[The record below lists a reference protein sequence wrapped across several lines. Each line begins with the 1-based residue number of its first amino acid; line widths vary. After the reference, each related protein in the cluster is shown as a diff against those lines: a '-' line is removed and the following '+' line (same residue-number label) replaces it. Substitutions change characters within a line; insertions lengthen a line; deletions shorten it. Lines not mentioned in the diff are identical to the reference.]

1 MAAVGGVFL
10 AFTDHRIVPCFIL
23 TLAALLLAG
32 LLFSDR
38 ILNGFD
44 RTGAW
49 LARAVG
55 NGLTW
60 LLLTP
65 FFYIV
70 FGLGRLTLIIARKD
84 PLNRKLDTQ
93 AATYWI
99 DHHGPETLSRY
110 QRQF

>member
-1 MAAVGGVFL
+1 MAVLGSFFFL
-10 AFTDHRIVPCFIL
+10 FTDHLMLPCFLWTL
-23 TLAALLLAG
+23 TGLLLAG

-38 ILNGFD
+38 ILKGFD

-55 NGLTW
+55 SGLTW

-70 FGLGRLTLIIARKD
+70 FGLGRLSLVLARKD
-84 PLNRKLDTQ
+84 PLNRKLDPQAISYWTDHPNTQ
-93 AATYWI
+93 T
-99 DHHGPETLSRY
+99 GPRH
-110 QRQF
+110 QKQF